1 MSPIVRVAEAQR
13 SETEGFT
20 AYGIATP
27 QLGSREHVVCRAVS
41 AAGRRGRLHSHDRE
55 EIVVVLC
62 GEGIAFVGDD
72 EASVYEG
79 DVIIVPAGELH
90 AFAAVTDSFEVL
102 TVEPVGIRF
111 FDEDGAEYE
120 APAVMA

>member
-1 MSPIVRVAEAQR
+1 MVNTGTARCAGGR
-13 SETEGFT
+13 RFT

-55 EIVVVLC
+55 EIVVVLR

-72 EASVYEG
+72 EGAVHEG

-90 AFAAVTDSFEVL
+90 TFAAVTDSFEVL

-111 FDEDGAEYE
+111 FDEDGAEYD